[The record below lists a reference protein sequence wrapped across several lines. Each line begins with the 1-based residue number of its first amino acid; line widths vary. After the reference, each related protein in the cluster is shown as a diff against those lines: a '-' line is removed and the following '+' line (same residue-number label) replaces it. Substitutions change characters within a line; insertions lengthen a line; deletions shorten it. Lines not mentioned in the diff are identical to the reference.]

1 MAHLDCVRVAV
12 QAATALVWL
21 HAHGIVHSSPR
32 GASLQLS
39 GADLNWKLSFVE
51 HDAAG
56 IADAHPE
63 GAFLLRWCAPELV
76 RDHTLAATAACD
88 VWSFG
93 ILAWE
98 ILSLGATP
106 YMDDDVKARVGSGAL
121 PAAIPLV
128 PAKLFALVER
138 CCVLAPGDRPAMA
151 EVKALCEDLL
161 QGASATAGKVD
172 VSKYLPFIR
181 STRAPPQTKGAFNAS
196 VTETALEDA
205 VYDNT
210 DGMSPAEYEELKNL
224 KGAPVYDFGSTAAYA
239 TAAHVAKKVS
249 VGAANGSPVYDVG
262 NSNVDSAVPASD
274 GSPVYDVGNSRDA
287 ADADRSGPV
296 YDIGTGDAGANG
308 ATSSSS
314 DNNDNGPVYDVGSGD
329 AGGAQDNNSSSNNNN
344 NSGPVYDVGQES
356 AYATVPGNGLPPAAT
371 KGGGTDGVYDNA
383 TGVSPAEYE
392 ELKNFQQNSMFGF
405 GMDGDDDEDDDNDLA
420 LAAGYLS
427 VGDATQLQADGEGCG
442 SRALDVTGSSS
453 NRGREVKAAEQGTG
467 RSLDRS
473 VLVLADVEYAEA
485 SLPGDAVHN
494 DPDYETLEGLGF
506 GSGEV

>member
-32 GASLQLS
+32 AASLQLS
-39 GADLNWKLSFVE
+39 GADPNWKLSFVE

-196 VTETALEDA
+196 VAETALEDA

-249 VGAANGSPVYDVG
+249 VGAAN
-262 NSNVDSAVPASD
+262 

-392 ELKNFQQNSMFGF
+392 ELKNFQQNSLFSLGPR
-405 GMDGDDDEDDDNDLA
+405 GADEESDDDLEKRARDG
-420 LAAGYLS
+420 GYLD
-427 VGDATQLQADGEGCG
+427 VGDG
-442 SRALDVTGSSS
+442 SGAGGKKERKEKKGKKGKPAKQGSS
-453 NRGREVKAAEQGTG
+453 AT
-467 RSLDRS
+467 LIP
-473 VLVLADVEYAEA
+473 ADAEYAEA
-485 SLPGDAVHN
+485 NLSLEN
-494 DPDYETLEGLGF
+494 EPDYQGIDEFAGF
-506 GSGEV
+506 TGFDI